1 MGKPMK
7 KFIMVVGALCALAS
21 LPTALPVAA
30 QGVGPP
36 VVSCNKAFQLAAGA
50 TSITAIVPSGG
61 TPTSPK
67 TITWCGWTIVGGAAA
82 ATIQLSYGTGTNC
95 NGGNVVI
102 TPAVAIPINAV
113 LVDHQNWG
121 FASMPQNN
129 DLCLQIV
136 GTGPLS
142 VMVYYSIQ

>member
-7 KFIMVVGALCALAS
+7 KFIMVVGALLALTGSA
-21 LPTALPVAA
+21 AA

-36 VVSCNKAFQLAAGA
+36 VVACNKSYSLVAGA
-50 TSITAIVPSGG
+50 TSINSIVPAAG
-61 TPTSPK
+61 K
-67 TITWCGWTIVGGAAA
+67 TITWCGWTVVGGSGT

-95 NGGNVVI
+95 NTGNNPV
-102 TPAVAIPINAV
+102 TPAVAIPVNAV
-113 LVDHQNWG
+113 LMDHQNWG
-121 FASMPQNN
+121 FTSMPQNN

-136 GTGPLS
+136 GIGPLT